1 MIVERTLTDG
11 GAQGLRDLGKVGRG
25 QGGREDLGS
34 SAFGASRTPPSPC
47 RWSSCTAWCCPLQ
60 ETAEATLGRGGRAST
75 LPGTQLLPA
84 AARPSSDTLQAPGPY
99 YPFPFLLTA
108 GRGTES

>member
-84 AARPSSDTLQAPGPY
+84 AARPSSDTLQAPY